1 MATSYVKKKY
11 TLVVPITVGGT
22 ANGTYTTISHIGGVN
37 SNGPSASD
45 TITLGNCDPDGMLT
59 SDMGLY

>member
-11 TLVVPITVGGT
+11 TIVVPITIAGAASNT
-22 ANGTYTTISHIGGVN
+22 FTTISHVGGVN

-45 TITLGNCDPDGMLT
+45 TITLGNCDPDGMLI